1 MLYIHDSGQHYRL
14 LLKMRYLV
22 YLICVSL
29 LCGAVL
35 PAVVVHVAS
44 NGKDVPEC
52 VGGNA
57 TSPCKTLE
65 YVTQELKLGQI
76 TNNVNILI
84 DTDINLQGVGVFQSL
99 KNITIT
105 GEDIS
110 VHCVCNAAENTSDN
124 CGMVFEN
131 SSNIVLD
138 SVSIYNC
145 SNMHNTLGDEY
156 RYRSAVVFNGSTN
169 IRISNVKVSN
179 SYGYGVVIT
188 HATSFINI
196 SHSHF
201 TNNSLNKNTLFYGGA
216 GLLIYMTSCPPAN
229 KTCSLNQTTHI
240 DIHIK
245 SSNFIGNT
253 LELLNQSSFWLLSY
267 GGGLSVIFHWGTVGN
282 TIRIIDSNFIGNK
295 AASGGGAMVICNE
308 ACYNN
313 KLLIE
318 RVTFEANGQSSTP
331 QGGSGLSVGLDTIKY
346 GDFRESNGNNFT
358 IVSSIFKS
366 NYGVYGAGTLVF
378 IGAKHNNAHTV
389 DNTIAFTNCT
399 YRNNTAG
406 TGAAIEIVPDFL
418 GYLGEMSLAT
428 PIFHGCQLLSNHI
441 TKQHYFHGKYPYSYY
456 QAYGIFLVLKHSVI
470 FSGNTVFE
478 KNNGSA
484 LFLTSSSARLKQGA
498 NMTFNSNQAE
508 QGAAIAITGAS
519 FIYSEQDTYWLFSNN
534 HATLYGGAICVLNT
548 DDQIFLSQTCFST
561 CNQTLYEEGT
571 LKVTYYFDNNSA
583 GSGLG
588 NSIFMTSINSCKQY
602 CSHHEL
608 NSYTLHPFNNSC
620 IGNYTYTNNSNQIA
634 TSAKAIN
641 VTKNISDVIPGH
653 EFLLPIKA
661 IDDLDQDV
669 TNIMV
674 YKSSV
679 VSRSTEPVTINPA
692 FNYVTNNTL
701 VLHGEAGSRG
711 DIVLADLGFHG
722 TVAQIPISLAA
733 CPPGYVITS
742 KSNLMSCTCSVIADK
757 NKRYHGIRD
766 CREEFTVHVAY
777 AEPDYWV
784 GYITND
790 TEEANENNLYTSDCP
805 FAHCKTSFN
814 KETTLGYYSLTS
826 KASKRELEE
835 QVCNENRKG
844 IMCSKCKDGYSV
856 YYHSPTVRCA
866 DNSQCAL
873 GALFYVLS
881 ELLPITFLF
890 ISILWLDISLTS
902 GTAYSIIFMV
912 QIVQSMNI
920 TINGAV
926 QLNPPILQD
935 IYTVAYNS
943 LNIDFFYI
951 DKLSFCLWAGAGTLD
966 MLAMKY
972 ASVLFSVILI
982 GLFVFLSNHCN
993 SCIRKLHCST
1003 RHSVLQGFT
1012 AFIAI
1017 CYSQCTQITFLL
1029 LDQVTP
1035 RGIGGKLYHTVVFWD
1050 GSIAYFSVQH
1060 LMYAIPAIICLVVV
1074 VIPFPLV
1081 LLLDGV
1087 LIKIESYLGMKYQ
1100 FIQRIHPWTILH
1112 VKVKPLLDSFQGCFK
1127 DKYRFFSGMFY
1138 IYRIVIIILIPDLT
1152 PSVKQFYFNLEI
1164 ALVIIFTVQAF
1175 FQPFQK
1181 KHHNQIATVIF
1192 CNLAVINALTIGI
1205 YLSIQYGKEAQMLQW
1220 IQLILI
1226 YIPLFVAVM
1235 WAVHKLYKYGRFRYS
1250 MRKASKMAE
1259 YEAIDDFP
1267 EKVI

>member
-1 MLYIHDSGQHYRL
+1 
-14 LLKMRYLV
+14 MRYFICLV
-22 YLICVSL
+22 CVSL
-29 LCGAVL
+29 LCGTVL
-35 PAVVVHVAS
+35 PTVVVHVAS

-52 VGGNA
+52 VGGSA

-65 YVTQELKLGQI
+65 YVSQELGQI
-76 TNNVNILI
+76 TNNINIWI
-84 DTDINLQGVGVFQSL
+84 DTNINLQGMAVFQSL
-99 KNITIT
+99 NNITIT
-105 GEDIS
+105 GENIS
-110 VHCVCNAAENTSDN
+110 VHCVCNAAENASKN

-131 SSNIVLD
+131 SSNIVLN

-145 SNMHNTLGDEY
+145 SNMHDTLGDEY
-156 RYRSAVVFNGSTN
+156 HYRSAVVFNGNTN

-188 HATSFINI
+188 HATGSINI

-240 DIHIK
+240 DVHIK
-245 SSNFIGNT
+245 SSSFIGNT

-267 GGGLSVIFHWGTVGN
+267 GGGLSVIFHWGTIGN
-282 TIRIIDSNFIGNK
+282 TIRIIDSSFIGNK

-318 RVTFEANGQSSTP
+318 RVTFEANGQSSTSL
-331 QGGSGLSVGLDTIKY
+331 GGSGLSVGLYTTEY
-346 GDFRESNGNNFT
+346 GESNGNNFT

-389 DNTIAFTNCT
+389 DNTIVFTNCI
-399 YRNNTAG
+399 YSENTAG
-406 TGAAIEIVPDFL
+406 IGAAIEVIPDFR
-418 GYLGEMSLAT
+418 GYLRETFLAT
-428 PIFHGCQLLSNHI
+428 PIFNGCHFLSNSI
-441 TKQHYFHGKYPYSYY
+441 KKQYLHCDQLQYPRSYY
-456 QAYGIFLVLKHSVI
+456 KAYGIFLVFKCSVT
-470 FSGNTVFE
+470 FSGYMVFE

-484 LFLTSSSARLKQGA
+484 LFLSSSSIHFKQGA

-508 QGAAIAITGAS
+508 KGAAIAITGGS
-519 FIYSEQDTYWLFSNN
+519 TIYSEQDAYCLFSNN
-534 HATLYGGAICVLNT
+534 HATLYGGAIYILNT
-548 DDQIFLSQTCFST
+548 DEQVFITSHICSIIS
-561 CNQTLYEEGT
+561 NQTLYRAGT
-571 LKVTYYFDNNSA
+571 LNVTYYFDNNLA

-602 CSHHEL
+602 CLQHHAKINSFTL
-608 NSYTLHPFNNSC
+608 NPFNDSC
-620 IGNYTYTNNSNQIA
+620 IGQFIYTNHSNQIA
-634 TSAKAIN
+634 TNGKAII
-641 VTKNISDVIPGH
+641 VTENISNVIPGH
-653 EFLLPIKA
+653 KFLLPIKA

-669 TNIMV
+669 TKIMV
-674 YKSSV
+674 YQCSV
-679 VSRSTEPVTINPA
+679 VSRSTESITIGPA
-692 FNYVTNNTL
+692 FNFVTNNTL
-701 VLHGEAGSRG
+701 VLYGEPGSRG
-711 DIVLADLGFHG
+711 DIVLSALGFHG

-733 CPPGYVITS
+733 CPPGYILTS
-742 KSNLMSCTCSVIADK
+742 KSNLTLCMCSADTAMYY
-757 NKRYHGIRD
+757 NGIIG
-766 CREEFTVHVAY
+766 CKEEYRMLVAVVV
-777 AEPDYWV
+777 PNYWV
-784 GYITND
+784 GYITSD
-790 TEEANENNLYTSDCP
+790 IDEANENNLYTNDCP
-805 FAHCKTSFN
+805 FGYCKTFFN
-814 KETTLGYYSLTS
+814 KETTLGYYSLIS
-826 KASKRELEE
+826 NASKVELEE
-835 QVCNENRKG
+835 QVCSENRIG

-856 YYHSPTVRCA
+856 YYHSPTAKCG
-866 DNSQCAL
+866 DNNQCAL

-912 QIVQSMNI
+912 QILQGMDI
-920 TINGAV
+920 TINGTV
-926 QLNPPILQD
+926 QLDPPILQD

-951 DKLSFCLWAGAGTLD
+951 DKLSFCLWAGASTLD

-993 SCIRKLHCST
+993 SCIRRLHCSAQ
-1003 RHSVLQGFT
+1003 HSVLQGFT

-1017 CYSQCTQITFLL
+1017 CYFQCTQITFLL

-1100 FIQRIHPWTILH
+1100 FIKNMQPWTALH
-1112 VKVKPLLDSFQGCFK
+1112 VKLKPLLDSFQGCFK

-1138 IYRIVIIILIPDLT
+1138 IYRIVILSILDLASSIT
-1152 PSVKQFYFNLEI
+1152 QFYFILEV
-1164 ALVIIFTVQAF
+1164 ALVMMLTVQAL
-1175 FQPFQK
+1175 FQPFEK
-1181 KHHNQIATVIF
+1181 RHHNWIATVIF
-1192 CNLAVINALTIGI
+1192 CNLAIINALTIGI
-1205 YLSIQYGKEAQMLQW
+1205 YLSIHYDKGTQMLQW

-1226 YIPLFVAVM
+1226 YIPLFIALLWTVQ
-1235 WAVHKLYKYGRFRYS
+1235 KLYNFVRSWCSFV
-1250 MRKASKMAE
+1250 KASEMTE
-1259 YEAIDDFP
+1259 YENIDDFP
-1267 EKVI
+1267 KELFERERNC